1 MFWQPFV
8 RLVDEITAEQELYR
22 THRVKKASEAD
33 VVIISTYLR
42 DSIAKRSEQKLEL
55 SERF

>member
-33 VVIISTYLR
+33 VVIILTYLR
-42 DSIAKRSEQKLEL
+42 DSKRSEQKLEL
-55 SERF
+55 SERP